1 MVLDELRLEGFRNY
15 DGFSAS
21 FSPGINVIS
30 GRNAQGKTN
39 LLEAVCLLSQGKSHR
54 GARENELI
62 GFNRDSATIAAKI
75 HTTGRNIELEMQLG
89 PRRRILRNGVQIKKR
104 SELSGTLTSVMFEP
118 SDLELVKGAPA
129 RRRSELD
136 SVISQLR
143 PMYFA
148 ALSEFNKLYAGK
160 LRILKN
166 HRDTTSLIA
175 ALDDYNSG
183 LCKAGARL
191 IFYRISFVKKLAG
204 FANTVHFEC
213 SGGLE
218 QLGIEYRTE
227 RGIDIERPDRGAIY
241 EALTERQRLHRNDEI
256 NAGRCL
262 VGAQR
267 DDLHITINGLDA
279 KSFASQGQTRT
290 AALSLKLAERDLI
303 SDDTGEAP
311 VLLLDDVLSELDAKR
326 REFVLSRITGGQV
339 LITTAEETGGIAATT
354 CSGRDGKTLVIEG
367 GKIAGEYECT

>member
-1 MVLDELRLEGFRNY
+1 MVINELRLDGFRNY
-15 DGFSAS
+15 DGFSAA
-21 FSPGINVIS
+21 FSPEINVIT

-54 GARENELI
+54 GAREAELI
-62 GFNRDSATIAAKI
+62 GFDRSDAIIAAEILSAKREL
-75 HTTGRNIELEMQLG
+75 TLEMRFG
-89 PRRRILRNGVQIKKR
+89 SRRGTFRNGVALKKK

-118 SDLELVKGAPA
+118 SDLELVRGAPA

-148 ALSEFNKLYAGK
+148 ALSEFNRLYAGK

-166 HRDTTSLIA
+166 HRDTPSLLGAI
-175 ALDDYNSG
+175 DDYNTG
-183 LCKAGARL
+183 LCMLGARL
-191 IFYRISFVKKLAG
+191 IYYRISFVKKLAG

-213 SGGLE
+213 SGGIE
-218 QLGIEYRTE
+218 RLGIEYKTE
-227 RGIDIERPDRGAIY
+227 RGVDTGHPDRAAIF
-241 EALTERQRLHRNDEI
+241 EALTERQRLHRGDEI
-256 NAGRCL
+256 AAGRCL

-267 DDLHITINGLDA
+267 DDLILTINGIDA

-290 AALSLKLAERDLI
+290 AALSIKLAERDLI
-303 SDDTGEAP
+303 ADDTGEAP
-311 VLLLDDVLSELDAKR
+311 VLLLDDVLSELDEKR

-339 LITTAEETGGIAATT
+339 LITTADGAGNLATA
-354 CSGRDGKTLVIEG
+354 GKTLVIEG
-367 GKIAGEYECT
+367 GRLVGE